1 MLGRSWV
8 DRALLLLLGFFHQ
21 TTDAHGT
28 HITSFED
35 GKACTISDKHGV
47 SSIVCVV
54 VLSSQPHAHDFAV
67 VSYVSITSADE
78 SLAPDAPYPSSMH
91 VHFRTSHGTD
101 LEFDV
106 RLKRDLF
113 AADSFVWA
121 HDGPELALLK
131 SHKPHHIAYEGKVP
145 HGYIRLTMFDR
156 HMFHATIKL
165 HDKIV
170 VVDPVGHHKNAHH
183 LSSPVTG
190 MVAYTIPLA
199 SATLSNQHHRQLTS
213 FGRMA
218 GCTWSSRQ
226 ITVGVASDAGFTSE
240 HGAAQTQSYLIAVYN
255 SVNGLFDDQIGV
267 HLTIGAFLIE
277 TGVGGPAWNVEP
289 GSCGAMAD
297 MDVHLDVIKA
307 WVAAGD
313 NVPMCNQENCGL
325 WHVHTNCDADGART
339 GSTAGVAWMGSLC
352 SSSMGLNTGVSI
364 DAGVNTWMVVGHEI
378 GHNFGASHTFAEG
391 GIMSYDWGSPTK
403 FYDNGEVC
411 SFVQSGYRRCV
422 GAAYHDS
429 TDCAGQKYMQCNESS
444 IYLSVPPP
452 PKDPSIRS
460 SSVCARE
467 KLRRCSPQ
475 GKSSTHWVVNE
486 WSKCS
491 AQCGGGVKNRTVTCM
506 DQKNVISFTDSSCS
520 APKPIDTLKCNA
532 LVDGLFPYDVTDDSD
547 TEHMLTW
554 MTADGATDYIDH
566 KSDNS
571 CNDLA
576 LPPGMTQE
584 LFDGLIQHVQ
594 ARKKLVLTFQGGRYA
609 KVDMHHMWADVLQRI
624 DKIIAD
630 PEHAPKLSITI
641 GKQTSDQRRI
651 GGICGARS
659 LQRPAA
665 LASVLLGLYVSYFVA
680 DDVENGQVDLCEWT
694 VFNDTFAFAREWRPC
709 AVPTTSMS
717 AVPTDR
723 RWKPHGLHWVAS
735 AVMFSG
741 CVSMTVVMM
750 RELRHRQ
757 EDPTTRYLLA

>member
-1 MLGRSWV
+1 HGITHVINCAATITPNYFPHVFDYYRLRLRDHATQDIHQHFYNIFQFIDTARARHGKVFIHCVKGISRSPAMAIAYLMAREQLGLYPALELVRSSRPVIDPNAGFIFQLNEWDSLRQLHCKQPSTIFRVEMSQEDDV
-8 DRALLLLLGFFHQ
+8 DGETSSGRFYPLIIGPVPSDHLMASSSSRDPSQEPPQIHDEHAAACFVVCSMEAKYCSLWCGRDASDEMVETGKVAMVSFFHQ

-47 SSIVCVV
+47 SSIIVCVV

-67 VSYVSITSADE
+67 VSYVSISSADE

-91 VHFRTSHGTD
+91 VHFRTTHGTD

-190 MVAYTIPLA
+190 MVAYSIPLA

-255 SVNGLFDDQIGV
+255 SVNGLYDDQIGV

-307 WVAAGD
+307 YVK
-313 NVPMCNQENCGL
+313 L
-325 WHVHTNCDADGART
+325 H
-339 GSTAGVAWMGSLC
+339 
-352 SSSMGLNTGVSI
+352 
-364 DAGVNTWMVVGHEI
+364 HE
-378 GHNFGASHTFAEG
+378 
-391 GIMSYDWGSPTK
+391 W
-403 FYDNGEVC
+403 
-411 SFVQSGYRRCV
+411 
-422 GAAYHDS
+422 
-429 TDCAGQKYMQCNESS
+429 
-444 IYLSVPPP
+444 
-452 PKDPSIRS
+452 
-460 SSVCARE
+460 
-467 KLRRCSPQ
+467 
-475 GKSSTHWVVNE
+475 KS
-486 WSKCS
+486 
-491 AQCGGGVKNRTVTCM
+491 
-506 DQKNVISFTDSSCS
+506 
-520 APKPIDTLKCNA
+520 
-532 LVDGLFPYDVTDDSD
+532 
-547 TEHMLTW
+547 
-554 MTADGATDYIDH
+554 
-566 KSDNS
+566 
-571 CNDLA
+571 
-576 LPPGMTQE
+576 
-584 LFDGLIQHVQ
+584 
-594 ARKKLVLTFQGGRYA
+594 
-609 KVDMHHMWADVLQRI
+609 
-624 DKIIAD
+624 
-630 PEHAPKLSITI
+630 
-641 GKQTSDQRRI
+641 
-651 GGICGARS
+651 
-659 LQRPAA
+659 
-665 LASVLLGLYVSYFVA
+665 
-680 DDVENGQVDLCEWT
+680 
-694 VFNDTFAFAREWRPC
+694 
-709 AVPTTSMS
+709 
-717 AVPTDR
+717 
-723 RWKPHGLHWVAS
+723 
-735 AVMFSG
+735 
-741 CVSMTVVMM
+741 
-750 RELRHRQ
+750 
-757 EDPTTRYLLA
+757 

>member
-1 MLGRSWV
+1 M
-8 DRALLLLLGFFHQ
+8 GFFHQ

-47 SSIVCVV
+47 SSIIVCVV

-67 VSYVSITSADE
+67 VSYVSISSADE

-91 VHFRTSHGTD
+91 VHFRTTHGTD

-190 MVAYTIPLA
+190 MVAYSIPLA

-255 SVNGLFDDQIGV
+255 SVNGLYDDQIGV

-411 SFVQSGYRRCV
+411 SFVQSV
-422 GAAYHDS
+422 LD
-429 TDCAGQKYMQCNESS
+429 
-444 IYLSVPPP
+444 
-452 PKDPSIRS
+452 
-460 SSVCARE
+460 
-467 KLRRCSPQ
+467 
-475 GKSSTHWVVNE
+475 
-486 WSKCS
+486 KCL
-491 AQCGGGVKNRTVTCM
+491 
-506 DQKNVISFTDSSCS
+506 
-520 APKPIDTLKCNA
+520 KP
-532 LVDGLFPYDVTDDSD
+532 Y
-547 TEHMLTW
+547 
-554 MTADGATDYIDH
+554 
-566 KSDNS
+566 
-571 CNDLA
+571 
-576 LPPGMTQE
+576 
-584 LFDGLIQHVQ
+584 
-594 ARKKLVLTFQGGRYA
+594 
-609 KVDMHHMWADVLQRI
+609 
-624 DKIIAD
+624 
-630 PEHAPKLSITI
+630 
-641 GKQTSDQRRI
+641 
-651 GGICGARS
+651 
-659 LQRPAA
+659 
-665 LASVLLGLYVSYFVA
+665 
-680 DDVENGQVDLCEWT
+680 
-694 VFNDTFAFAREWRPC
+694 
-709 AVPTTSMS
+709 
-717 AVPTDR
+717 
-723 RWKPHGLHWVAS
+723 
-735 AVMFSG
+735 
-741 CVSMTVVMM
+741 
-750 RELRHRQ
+750 
-757 EDPTTRYLLA
+757 